1 MVFIVVTLEVSQQ
14 FKFSLNVAA
23 FSFPV
28 RSESNVLV
36 IFVTAETS
44 QQLITVPN
52 SSYPTTF
59 PARNSF
65 TAPSKVASVR
75 GFPRAP
81 AALHSLVQKAERS
94 MLGTVDGA

>member
-23 FSFPV
+23 FPFPV
-28 RSESNVLV
+28 RVESKVLA
-36 IFVTAETS
+36 ISVTAETS
-44 QQLITVPN
+44 QQLMTVPN
-52 SSYPTTF
+52 SSYPTKF

-65 TAPSKVASVR
+65 TTPSKVASVSA
-75 GFPRAP
+75 FPLAP